1 MLAAL
6 ETFHLSSEGRRG
18 KVEGRPPV
26 LRGEERE
33 GGGTAPCPQ
42 RGGEGR
48 WRDGPLSSEGRRGKV
63 EGLSFHSAGG

>member
-42 RGGEGR
+42 RGGGSGGPPSEGGR
-48 WRDGPLSSEGRRGKV
+48 WRDFLFTLLVAR
-63 EGLSFHSAGG
+63 L